1 MGWVTVYVR
10 GKSGFQVEVLHH
22 LRASGFRF
30 LPGFANERG
39 LALYWI
45 KEKADVRSFKKAI
58 GSKTIF
64 KYRLRFF
71 PSVEEFIESKHNA
84 DVSVDNETFPEGFHL
99 LRP

>member
-10 GKSGFQVEVLHH
+10 GKSGFKTEVAHH
-22 LRASGFRF
+22 LEGSGFTF
-30 LPGFANERG
+30 MPGFANEKG

-45 KEKADVRSFKKAI
+45 HDLNELRSFKKAI

-71 PSVEEFIESKHNA
+71 TTVEEFVESKYN
-84 DVSVDNETFPEGFHL
+84 SKSETLEL
-99 LRP
+99 N